1 MTRMAAR
8 VADFGTTIFTE
19 MNELAARYQAVNLGQ
34 GAPDFASPAL
44 VVQAAQR
51 AVTTSRYQ
59 YAPGWGYPEM
69 RQAVAQHAER
79 FYGQAVDPTSEVVIT
94 NGATEAIFATMMG
107 LLNPGDEIIFFE
119 PFYDSYVAS
128 VKMAGAIPRFIPLHA
143 PTWEFDWDELKGMFN
158 PRTRAIMVNTP
169 HNPTGK
175 VYTRPELE
183 YIAELCQAYDVI
195 AITDEVYE
203 HILYTGAQHLRL
215 ATLPGMAKRTLTL
228 SSIGKTFTATGWK
241 IGWAIGAPD
250 LVRGVFQARQFISFA
265 VASLLQS
272 AAADVLS
279 NAPMSYYEELQ
290 QLYQAKRDFLY
301 TALQQTKLK
310 PIMPQGSYFI
320 MADCSALGLPD
331 DRTAADYLAREVGVV
346 SIPPSPFYCAEH
358 RHLAHSLLRFSV
370 CKTDETLQAAAERLT
385 QLA

>member
-1 MTRMAAR
+1 
-8 VADFGTTIFTE
+8 
-19 MNELAARYQAVNLGQ
+19 
-34 GAPDFASPAL
+34 
-44 VVQAAQR
+44 
-51 AVTTSRYQ
+51 
-59 YAPGWGYPEM
+59 
-69 RQAVAQHAER
+69 
-79 FYGQAVDPTSEVVIT
+79 
-94 NGATEAIFATMMG
+94 
-107 LLNPGDEIIFFE
+107 
-119 PFYDSYVAS
+119 
-128 VKMAGAIPRFIPLHA
+128 MAGAIPRFIPLHA